1 MCKKLGKYAN
11 VQMCRFL
18 SELELTEFKIMQ
30 ISFHDKNS
38 CSDKKNL
45 HICSSVICTLKM
57 SLSDFFSPADAKKI
71 IPKKGYYTSQLG
83 SRIEQLSA
91 DFFDQEQKTDIAII
105 GVQEDRNA
113 VNNAG
118 CALGPDYVREKLYQ
132 LHEGGYNTKIVDMGN
147 IRQGATVTDTYFA
160 LKTVVSELVKKNIIP
175 VILGGGQDL
184 TYAQYLAYETLEQK
198 VDLVII
204 DPRFDL
210 DDDDKAPDGIET
222 TSESYLNKIF
232 LHEPNYL
239 FNYSNLGYQT
249 YYISQES
256 LRVMDKLYFDANRL
270 GELTGNIMVAEPVI
284 RNASMISFDMGAIR
298 SSDACGNANPNPNG
312 FLGSEACQ
320 LARYAGFNDKLSS
333 IGFYEFNPAY
343 DNNGQT
349 AMLLAQ
355 MVWYFIDGVYN
366 RKKDF
371 PLNPKSQYLIYK
383 TSLKHEEHELVFVKS
398 RKSDRWWMQVPYPAG
413 GSKNERF
420 HLVPCQYDDYKT
432 AVSGEMPD
440 LWWRTFQKLI

>member
-1 MCKKLGKYAN
+1 
-11 VQMCRFL
+11 
-18 SELELTEFKIMQ
+18 
-30 ISFHDKNS
+30 
-38 CSDKKNL
+38 
-45 HICSSVICTLKM
+45 M
-57 SLSDFFSPADAKKI
+57 SLSDFFAPIDADKI

-83 SRIEQLSA
+83 SKIEYFLNGFPGLE
-91 DFFDQEQKTDIAII
+91 DKIDIALI
-105 GVQEDRNA
+105 GVQEDRNS
-113 VNNAG
+113 VNNSG
-118 CALGPDYVREKLYQ
+118 CALGPDYIREKLYQ
-132 LHEGGYNTKIVDMGN
+132 LNEGNYNTKIVDLGN
-147 IRQGATVTDTYFA
+147 IRPGATITDTYIA
-160 LKTVVSELVKKNIIP
+160 LKTVVNELIKKNIIP

-204 DPRFDL
+204 DPKFDL
-210 DDDDKAPDGIET
+210 EDDDMDPDSIAT

-232 LHEPNYL
+232 QHQPNYL

-249 YYISQES
+249 YYNSQES
-256 LRVMDKLYFDANRL
+256 LRVMDKLYFDVHRV
-270 GELTGNIMVAEPVI
+270 GELTGNIAVVEPII
-284 RNASMISFDMGAIR
+284 RNATMVSFDIGAIR
-298 SSDACGNANPNPNG
+298 SSDAAGNANANPNG
-312 FLGSEACQ
+312 FFGSEACQ
-320 LARYAGFNDKLSS
+320 VARYAGFNDKLSS

-355 MVWYFIDGVYN
+355 MIWYFIDGVYN

-371 PLNPKSQYLIYK
+371 PLSPKSQYLIYK
-383 TSLKHEEHELVFVKS
+383 TSLKHDEHELVFVKS
-398 RKSDRWWMQVPYPAG
+398 KKSDRWWMQVPYPAG

-440 LWWRTFQKLI
+440 LWWRTFQKLN